1 MNGPIG
7 SGHFATV
14 EQGVWRNGA
23 RNIQIAVKLF
33 KESASRS
40 DRIKFLQEA
49 AIMAQ
54 FKHPNIVSLLGVVC
68 EEDSVS

>member
-23 RNIQIAVKLF
+23 RNIQIAVK
-33 KESASRS
+33 ESASRS

-49 AIMAQ
+49 AIIAQ
-54 FKHPNIVSLLGVVC
+54 FKHPNIVSLHGVVC